1 MKTSDR
7 TLGSPADLAQLQ
19 RLRQARAEAAERRV
33 FAQRR
38 ACEEA
43 AAEVESQARRM
54 EAERER
60 VRRYA
65 LLRVG
70 GAAASLPRFQALD
83 AAFREDLDDN
93 RDRAEYDLID
103 RQETLA
109 DEQAALRERQ
119 REWQREQARRDA
131 VSDALARSR
140 AALGLARERA
150 AESEAEDT
158 RRGSPFHPLDRTPR

>member
-1 MKTSDR
+1 MKTSDPA
-7 TLGSPADLAQLQ
+7 LGSPADLAQLK
-19 RLRQARAEAAERRV
+19 RLRQARVEAAEQRV

-38 ACEEA
+38 VCEEA
-43 AAEVESQARRM
+43 QAAVDAQARRI

-60 VRRYA
+60 VRLHA
-65 LLRVG
+65 LHRVG
-70 GAAASLPRFQALD
+70 AGASSLPRFQGLD

-119 REWQREQARRDA
+119 REWLREQARRDA
-131 VSDALARSR
+131 VSDALVRSR
-140 AALGLARERA
+140 AAVALGRERS

-158 RRGSPFHPLDRTPR
+158 RRVAAFHPLDRNT

>member
-7 TLGSPADLAQLQ
+7 TPGSPADLAQLQ

-38 ACEEA
+38 ACDEA
-43 AAEVESQARRM
+43 RAEVEAQARRI

-60 VRRYA
+60 VRRHA
-65 LLRVG
+65 LHRVG
-70 GAAASLPRFQALD
+70 EGAASLPRFQALD

-109 DEQAALRERQ
+109 DELAALRERQ
-119 REWQREQARRDA
+119 GEWQREQARRDA

-140 AALGLARERA
+140 AAVGLFRERA

-158 RRGSPFHPLDRTPR
+158 RRGTPFHPLARTP

>member
-7 TLGSPADLAQLQ
+7 ALGSPADLAQLQ
-19 RLRQARAEAAERRV
+19 RLRQARAEAAERAV

-38 ACEEA
+38 ACDKA
-43 AAEVESQARRM
+43 AAEVEAQARRI

-60 VRRYA
+60 VRRHA
-65 LLRVG
+65 SHRVG
-70 GAAASLPRFQALD
+70 EGAASLPRFQALD

-93 RDRAEYDLID
+93 RDRAEYELID
-103 RQETLA
+103 RQDTLA
-109 DEQAALRERQ
+109 EAQAALRERQ

-131 VSDALARSR
+131 VADALARSR
-140 AALGLARERA
+140 AALGLSRERA

-158 RRGSPFHPLDRTPR
+158 RRGTPIHPLDRTPR